1 MQLFDLQALPRVR
14 EPAAVCLGTF
24 DGVHRGHQALLDA
37 TVAAARQHGL
47 TACAYTFDVPP
58 AAVLG
63 HTPTEVLTPIA
74 EKAALMGA
82 YGVDTVVYS
91 HFDAAVAAHEAEWF
105 FEELLLGRLN
115 ARHIV
120 IGFHY
125 HFGRFA
131 RGDAELMR
139 GFCAAENIG
148 LTVVPPVCLPD
159 GTLVSS
165 SAIRD
170 ALTRGDRQ
178 TAETMLNRP
187 LSQREE
193 VLLGGRYNE

>member
-1 MQLFDLQALPRVR
+1 MQLINLRDLPPDRP
-14 EPAAVCLGTF
+14 PAAVCLGTF
-24 DGVHRGHQALLDA
+24 DGVHLGHQALLTA
-37 TVAAARQHGL
+37 TAEAARRQNL
-47 TACAYTFDVPP
+47 TPCAYTFDVPP

-63 HTPTEVLTPIA
+63 HTPAEVLTPIA

-115 ARHIV
+115 A
-120 IGFHY
+120 HY

-139 GFCAAENIG
+139 SFCKEKDIG
-148 LTVVPPVCLPD
+148 LTVVPPVCLPE

-165 SAIRD
+165 SAIRE
-170 ALTRGDRQ
+170 ALSRGDRR